1 MLKNEQ
7 VWHVVT
13 YFPWNYANFTIFFSG
28 FFKSYFIAV
37 EEESRI
43 DHSDL
48 SEHERQL
55 LIDYKTK
62 ESTAGDE
69 YEDHEKGSKKQNKN
83 SNDAQDGYEKVKPKH
98 GDVGFYKF
106 VSAINKNPGHILRY
120 IQTWAA

>member
-1 MLKNEQ
+1 M
-7 VWHVVT
+7 
-13 YFPWNYANFTIFFSG
+13 YFSG

-69 YEDHEKGSKKQNKN
+69 YEDHEKGRKKQKN
-83 SNDAQDGYEKVKPKH
+83 SNDAQDGYEKVIPKH

-106 VSAINKNPGHILRY
+106 VSAINENPGHVLRY
-120 IQTWAA
+120 MIFLYISMAQLDHLFLGTAEISTMFHFS